1 MNNTSNPTSTAAAEK
16 PVRRQS
22 SRDVAAQRR
31 REALQ
36 AFLDRLE
43 MTAADLARTL
53 GFPTAN
59 AIYNHLQGRS
69 ASLSL
74 PTIEAIL
81 DHFDGVT
88 FEELTGRR
96 SRRFAQVGVVQA
108 PTPTR
113 TLVVTAVAAAGV
125 WTRPG
130 IAIPEHR
137 ETLTLPASAMP
148 LGTGGFAVLVGTPGA
163 EATYPAGSL
172 LACRCL
178 EPGEPLTTGSRVI
191 VHRRRDQDLEVTVRE
206 VAQQHGATWLMF
218 LSKRPEH
225 QEALQLP
232 LSRKSTARHQG
243 PDFHVEGVV
252 AWAWIPQ
259 PGTDVPTD

>member
-36 AFLDRLE
+36 AFLDALE

-59 AIYNHLQGRS
+59 AIYNHLHGRS

-81 DHFDGVT
+81 DHFDDTT
-88 FEELTGRR
+88 FEELTGRQPR
-96 SRRFAQVGVVQA
+96 PLAQAGVAQA
-108 PTPTR
+108 RAPTR
-113 TLVVTAVAAAGV
+113 TLDVTTVAAAGV
-125 WTRPG
+125 WARPG
-130 IAIPEHR
+130 IAIPKHR
-137 ETLTLPASAMP
+137 ESLTLPASAMP

-163 EATYPAGSL
+163 EAAYPAGSL
-172 LACRCL
+172 LACRRL
-178 EPGEPLTTGSRVI
+178 EPGEPLITGSRVI
-191 VHRRRDQDLEVTVRE
+191 VHRLRDQDTEVTVRE
-206 VAQQHGATWLMF
+206 VMPQDGDTWLM
-218 LSKRPEH
+218 SVSTRAEH
-225 QEALQLP
+225 QEALRLP
-232 LSRKSTARHQG
+232 RNRTPRHEG
-243 PDFHVEGVV
+243 PGFRVEGVV

-259 PGTDVPTD
+259 PGTTVASI